1 MSFSQRRSCRQTHI
15 KATGVVSQW
24 RHLTHIW
31 RQHYIDLGHGRIAR
45 CKRRLQEAT
54 EAQRSELKELG
65 ISFVALTITS
75 AASVSGRDRIEKE
88 LDLKEYISAAIYA
101 DLNVNDDHNG
111 ESAVSLAAYYGLT
124 RALTQLLDDAGC
136 PLQNNPRQDNPIFSA
151 IKNGQ
156 HDALEIIL
164 SKRIAEAI
172 RIIREED
179 TIAKRNGKYL
189 VSLQEVIWKVDVTSA
204 QLLLSHYC
212 VFMSDRLILNLYKPL
227 NGRLRHWV
235 KLEKL
240 LRNMNPNIPNVKHW
254 CKELHWSFPTTDR
267 QTMNWLWYVLHC
279 PSNNETLPSEAWL
292 RVFSYFGRGWFA
304 CRRYDEI
311 SMMDGATLSEQNI
324 ID

>member
-15 KATGVVSQW
+15 KATGVLSQW
-24 RHLTHIW
+24 RHLNHIW

-54 EAQRSELKELG
+54 ATQRSQLKGLG
-65 ISFVALTITS
+65 LSFVALAITS
-75 AASVSGRDRIEKE
+75 AASVSGRARVEKE
-88 LDLKEYISAAIYA
+88 MDLSEYIRVAIHA

-111 ESAVSLAAYYGLT
+111 EGAVCLAAYHGLT
-124 RALTQLLDDAGC
+124 GALTQLLDDEGC
-136 PLQNNPRQDNPIFSA
+136 PLRKNTRQDNPIFSA
-151 IKNGQ
+151 IRNGQ

-164 SKRIAEAI
+164 SKRTSEAI
-172 RIIREED
+172 RIISEEE
-179 TIAKRNGKYL
+179 TIAETVGKYH
-189 VSLQEVIWKVDVTSA
+189 VSLQEVIMKVDVTSA
-204 QLLLSHYC
+204 QLLLSHQC
-212 VFMSDRLILNLYKPL
+212 VFMSDRIILNLYKPL

-240 LRNMNPNIPNVKHW
+240 LRNMYPNIPNVKHW

-311 SMMDGATLSEQNI
+311 SMMNGATLSERNI